1 MSIQKTTNNQGNNQ
15 IIFLSISGKGWLPKL
30 FTIIANVIYPE
41 KMSRKTV
48 NNSSFIFFTKN
59 GKEGVIQIDE
69 YDCIALYME
78 KKNDDKTIEFW
89 AKAIDDKLNHNL
101 PS

>member
-1 MSIQKTTNNQGNNQ
+1 MSTQKTTNNQGDIQ
-15 IIFLSISGKGWLPKL
+15 IIFLSISGEGWLPKL
-30 FTIIANVIYPE
+30 FNIIASTIYPE
-41 KMSRKTV
+41 KMCRKIMD
-48 NNSSFIFFTKN
+48 NSSFIFFTKN

-78 KKNDDKTIEFW
+78 KKNDDKIIEFW
-89 AKAIDDKLNHNL
+89 AKAIDDQLNHYI